1 MEAENK
7 VTLANLETHFDGVLL
22 SRTSNAPMKMSED
35 CSNKYHLHDKVSNTQ
50 NQVNNNIKKH
60 NSNKTYH
67 MNNLTDYINQNKN
80 LTEIN
85 SALPDKIDFSPKSN
99 HHHRYSLLQNNKPID
114 KFNDDLIEGKETKLT
129 STELPLSLH
138 FTIQQ
143 EYESHKLT
151 PTDLH
156 RFDGDVSKWPQ
167 FIDFYRRV
175 HRKTTTT

>member
-7 VTLANLETHFDGVLL
+7 VALANLETHFDGVLL
-22 SRTSNAPMKMSED
+22 SQTSNAPMKMSED
-35 CSNKYHLHDKVSNTQ
+35 CSNKYHFHDKISNTQ

-60 NSNKTYH
+60 NLNKTYH

-85 SALPDKIDFSPKSN
+85 SASPDKIYFLPKSN
-99 HHHRYSLLQNNKPID
+99 HHHRYSLLQNNEPID
-114 KFNDDLIEGKETKLT
+114 KFNNDLIEGKETKLP
-129 STELPLSLH
+129 SSELPLSLH

-143 EYESHKLT
+143 EYESHNLT
-151 PTDLH
+151 PIDLH
-156 RFDGDVSKWPQ
+156 RFDGDVSKWPK

-175 HRKTTTT
+175 HHKTTTT